1 MNHRLMKSAGIAT
14 LTIVVAFTLVP
25 AVSADEPSA
34 AALRAEEQGLEIDAN
49 PTQGSSER
57 TWFFDGRDVDLLLI
71 PDSTNDRV
79 MAFDPVT
86 GALVEENFIPSD
98 ATNLSTPKSALYKSD
113 GLGFLVVDQID
124 DAVQEYDLNGDY
136 VGVFAPAG
144 GVNTDILDNSRS
156 IDYHPTTGQLLATVA
171 NGANADSVAAFDPVT
186 GAYLG
191 NFVATGAGGM
201 GGPWDVLFDATY
213 AYVGASDS
221 DAIHRFDATTG
232 AYVDDFYPVD
242 SFPEQ
247 MAWAANG
254 NMLIAE
260 WSGTQEGI
268 IELQPDGTLVAV
280 LYTAEI
286 DGPRGVFELPT
297 GNLLVSNGQGVHE
310 ITRAGVFVDS
320 KITGVSCH
328 QINLAQGVVP
338 VELQSFS
345 VE

>member
-1 MNHRLMKSAGIAT
+1 MKNSLMKSAGTAM
-14 LTIVVAFTLVP
+14 LTIVAALALVT
-25 AVSADEPSA
+25 AASANAPSA
-34 AALRAEEQGLEIDAN
+34 AAIRAEELGLETDAN
-49 PTQGSSER
+49 PTLESSER
-57 TWFFDGRDVDLLLI
+57 TLFLDGRAVDLLLI

-98 ATNLSTPKSALYKSD
+98 DVHLATPKSALYKSD
-113 GLGFLVVDQID
+113 GLGFLVADQIED
-124 DAVQEYDLNGDY
+124 VVQEFDLNGDY

-144 GVNTDILDNSRS
+144 GVNPDIVNNCRS
-156 IDYHPTTGQLLATVA
+156 IDYHPTTGQLLVTVA
-171 NGANADSVAAFDPVT
+171 SGANADSVAAFDPTT

-191 NFVATGAGGM
+191 NFVANDAGGM

-213 AYVGASDS
+213 AYVSASDS

-254 NMLIAE
+254 NMLVAE

-297 GNLLVSNGQGVHE
+297 GNLLVTNNQGVHE
-310 ITRAGVFVDS
+310 ITRAGVYVDS

-328 QINLAQGVVP
+328 QITLAEGVVP